1 MPLIAPSPIVSPRLT
16 IRLVDAAD
24 LPGLLAVNGDDH
36 VTRHLPYASWQSLAD
51 GEAWLA
57 RMRVLGEAGGALQFV
72 ICDTASGQVI
82 GSCLLFRFDEGSARA
97 ELGYVLSRAHW
108 GQGLM
113 LEALH
118 ALLAQAFGGLG
129 LRRIEAEV
137 NPANTASAR
146 LLERLGFT
154 CEGVLRQRW
163 VAKGATYDVNFY
175 GLLRD
180 EWPAAPAADGDA
192 ATPAPSAARTAA
204 PTATPAA

>member
-1 MPLIAPSPIVSPRLT
+1 MPLLAPPPINTARSTV
-16 IRLVDAAD
+16 RLVEAAD
-24 LPGLLAVNGDDH
+24 LPGLLTVNGDDL

-57 RMRVLGEAGGALQFV
+57 RMRAPIDAGTALQFV
-72 ICDTASGQVI
+72 ICDTASGQVL

-97 ELGYVLSRAHW
+97 ELGYVLGRAHW
-108 GQGLM
+108 GRGLM
-113 LEALH
+113 FEALQ
-118 ALLAQAFGGLG
+118 ALLAQAYGSLG

-154 CEGVLRQRW
+154 CEGLLRKRW
-163 VAKGATYDVNFY
+163 VAKGATYDVNVY

-180 EWPAAPAADGDA
+180 EWPAVAVAVAAA
-192 ATPAPSAARTAA
+192 AAR
-204 PTATPAA
+204 PA